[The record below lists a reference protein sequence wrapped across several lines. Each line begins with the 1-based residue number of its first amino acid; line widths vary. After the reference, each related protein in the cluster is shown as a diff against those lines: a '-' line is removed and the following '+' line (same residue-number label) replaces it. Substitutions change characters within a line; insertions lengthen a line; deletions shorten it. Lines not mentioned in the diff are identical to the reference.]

1 MSKPLCIKCEMEY
14 DIGGFLCLP
23 GREDI
28 TKYCLKCALDEVK
41 DFYKT
46 EKLKAVII
54 RKKDLEGDN

>member
-1 MSKPLCIKCEMEY
+1 MEY

-41 DFYKT
+41 AFYKT